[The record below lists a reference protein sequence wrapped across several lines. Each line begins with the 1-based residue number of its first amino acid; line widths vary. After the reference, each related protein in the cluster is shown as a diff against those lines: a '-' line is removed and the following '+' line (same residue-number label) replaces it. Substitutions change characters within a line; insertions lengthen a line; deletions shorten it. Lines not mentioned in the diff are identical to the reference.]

1 MTIDGNAVRPAA
13 RHWPAVTH
21 TLDVFVHSDMQQSAL
36 YRSVPGP
43 QDRKSFF
50 EEQQRNRRNTW
61 RLTAV
66 CWVIILAMG
75 LVMSAILT
83 PAVLGELAILF
94 GIAGIFLPVGWIGRV
109 VLDGYGAL
117 IGNVGAGMSHPF
129 RFAFGLLFLTGP
141 GMLITFLLW
150 RWLHGVFV
158 RFGVGGVLLSL
169 GAREPRTND
178 LEEQQL
184 SNIVEEMAIADGIAP
199 PRVMLIDSDVSN
211 AAMIGASPETAT
223 MVVSRR
229 MLDDLDRDE
238 TQGVLGQLIG
248 AAGNGDLAIAWKIAS
263 VFQTYGL
270 LMTILMLP
278 LSKNARRAFWNL
290 LKLSLAS
297 GKDAAAKSELTN
309 QLLLRASTPD
319 GLDDLNEFMDFE
331 NSRYSNLRKIY
342 LFVRVAIFFPLVLGV
357 LFAYIVLLMVVLF
370 LLGPLLALTWRT
382 RVYLADATS
391 AQLTRNPDGLAR
403 ALIQLGQTGAL
414 IPGSQMVSHL
424 FIVGAEAASGR
435 RLNRMQQQLMQM
447 GQQRGDTQGLSNKI
461 DVGTQMVA
469 MLMTEQRAQEKDEE
483 ETFESKQG
491 IVVSFHPSL
500 NRRLKKIRAL
510 GARS

>member
-1 MTIDGNAVRPAA
+1 
-13 RHWPAVTH
+13 
-21 TLDVFVHSDMQQSAL
+21 MQQFAT

-50 EEQQRNRRNTW
+50 EEQQRNRRATW

-66 CWVIILAMG
+66 CWIIILAMG

-94 GIAGIFLPVGWIGRV
+94 GIAGIFLPVGWIGRAF
-109 VLDGYGAL
+109 LDGYGAL
-117 IGNVGAGMSHPF
+117 IGNLDAGTSHPV

-141 GMLITFLLW
+141 GMLLTFLLW
-150 RWLHGVFV
+150 RWLHGIFL

-169 GAREPRTND
+169 GARAPNSND
-178 LEEQQL
+178 IEEQQL

-199 PRVMLIDSDVSN
+199 PRLMLLDSDASN
-211 AAMIGASPETAT
+211 AAMIGSSPETAT

-229 MLDDLDRDE
+229 MLDELDRDE

-278 LSKNARRAFWNL
+278 MSQNARRAFWHL
-290 LKLSLAS
+290 LKLSLSS
-297 GKDAAAKSELTN
+297 GKDVAAKAELTN
-309 QLLLRASTPD
+309 QLLLKASTPD
-319 GLDDLNEFMDFE
+319 GLDDLNHFMDFE
-331 NSRYSNLRKIY
+331 NEHYSNVKKVL
-342 LFVRVAIFFPLVLGV
+342 LFIRVAIFFPLVLGV

-370 LLGPLLALTWRT
+370 LLGPLLAFTWRT
-382 RVYLADATS
+382 RVYLADAT
-391 AQLTRNPDGLAR
+391 AVQLTRNPDGLAQ
-403 ALIQLGQTGAL
+403 ALIQLGQTGSL

-424 FIVGAEAASGR
+424 FIVGAEAAGDR
-435 RLNRMQQQLMQM
+435 RHRRMMQQLTKM
-447 GQQRGDTQGLSNKI
+447 GQERRAGQAMSSNV
-461 DVGTQMVA
+461 DMTAQMAA
-469 MLMTEQRAQEKDEE
+469 MFMAEQAAQEDDDA

-500 NRRLKKIRAL
+500 NRRLKKLKAL
-510 GARS
+510 GANT

>member
-1 MTIDGNAVRPAA
+1 M
-13 RHWPAVTH
+13 
-21 TLDVFVHSDMQQSAL
+21 HSDMQQFTPC
-36 YRSVPGP
+36 RSVPGP

-50 EEQQRNRRNTW
+50 EEQQRNRRATW

-66 CWVIILAMG
+66 CWAIILAMG

-83 PAVLGELAILF
+83 PAVLGELSLLF
-94 GIAGIFLPVGWIGRV
+94 GIAGIFLPVDWLRDIFIGGYAAV
-109 VLDGYGAL
+109 VE
-117 IGNVGAGMSHPF
+117 NVGAGTAHPV
-129 RFAFGLLFLTGP
+129 RFAFGLFLLVGP
-141 GMLITFLLW
+141 GMLITFFLW
-150 RWLHGVFV
+150 RWLHSIFV

-169 GAREPRTND
+169 GAREPKLD
-178 LEEQQL
+178 DIEEQQL
-184 SNIVEEMAIADGIAP
+184 VNIVAEMAIADGIAP
-199 PRVMLIDSDVSN
+199 PRVMLLDSRASN

-248 AAGNGDLAIAWKIAS
+248 AAGNGDLGIALKIAS

-278 LSKNARRAFWNL
+278 MSQNARRAFWNL

-297 GKDAAAKSELTN
+297 GTDGAAKAELTN

-319 GLDDLNEFMDFE
+319 GLEDLGRFMEFDSE
-331 NSRYSNLRKIY
+331 KYSNLKKVL
-342 LFVRVAIFFPLVLGV
+342 LFIRVAIFFPLVLGV

-370 LLGPLLALTWRT
+370 LLGPLLAFTWRT

-391 AQLTRNPDGLAR
+391 VQLTRNPDGLGR
-403 ALIQLGQTGAL
+403 ALEQLLQTGAL

-424 FIVGAEAASGR
+424 FIVGAEAAGGR
-435 RLNRMQQQLMQM
+435 RLNRMQQQLTQL
-447 GQQRGDTQGLSNKI
+447 GQQRRNTEGLSNKV
-461 DVGTQMVA
+461 DVSKQMMA
-469 MLMTEQRAQEKDEE
+469 MLMTEQLAREQEEAD
-483 ETFESKQG
+483 TFEDKQG

-500 NRRLKKIRAL
+500 NRRLMKLRAL
-510 GARS
+510 GAHV